1 MEKYDANNN
10 YQIVN
15 ISRSRDALSIQS
27 DSQTDDVKFSFLPYL
42 MIDEKNMLATS
53 ILTSKFINKDDT
65 PLSNELVVRVSY
77 KFLKELPLVRDGENK
92 VKILSYE
99 DLLSIFDTAI
109 GVFRGILYEWLKG
122 SSLQQPLPT
131 VDVEE
136 FLKGLRV
143 SFSN

>member
-1 MEKYDANNN
+1 MEKYDGNSA

-15 ISRSRDALSIQS
+15 ISRSNSALSIQAGDETS
-27 DSQTDDVKFSFLPYL
+27 DVKFSFLPYL
-42 MIDEKNMLATS
+42 MIDEKNKVATS
-53 ILTSKFINKDDT
+53 ILTAQFIKKDDT
-65 PLSNELVVRVSY
+65 PLSNELVVNVGF
-77 KFLKELPLVRDGENK
+77 KFFESLPLVRDGENN
-92 VKILSYE
+92 VKIKKYE

-109 GVFRGILYEWLKG
+109 GVFRGILFEWLKG
-122 SSLQQPLPT
+122 SSLQQPLPS